1 MADLENSKMKTI
13 MEVLND
19 QTTMTKESKGGRTE
33 ISQAFDAEQQSPEEL
48 IFELFKTPNK
58 EEACIG
64 KLISLLKSY
73 GLREDDP
80 RLKPMMDKI
89 KEIEEEQ
96 EAHSNETKDSLH
108 WNFNRKQFKSCVIGS
123 LVIITQALRNNLIVP
138 SWNEFAEM
146 IQKIYDECQ
155 SIKDGETAAYIPQL
169 AQQDPNKWG
178 LAICTVDGQR
188 VSFGDAKLPFCFQSI
203 SKAFNYAILASEIGT
218 DKVHSYVGQEPSGR
232 FFNEICLD
240 KNNKP
245 HNPMVNSG
253 AIVVTSLIKQES
265 HVSDRFNYVL
275 DQYKKLAAGEYVGFN
290 NAVFLSERDIADRN
304 CALAYFMKELKC
316 FPETNHSIRDTLDFY
331 FQLCSLETNCE
342 SLSVMAATL
351 ANGGVCPLTSEKCV
365 ANRACRDVLSL
376 MYSCGMYDY
385 SGQFAFHVGLP
396 AKSGV
401 SGALMVVIPNLMGIC
416 MWSPPLDAMGNSV
429 RGVEFCKKMVE
440 KFKFHNYDTLLH
452 AEAEKFDPR
461 KAHGVENANQVVVLL
476 FAAKNGDLSAMRR
489 WFMQGG
495 QLDMADYDGR
505 TALHLAASE
514 GHANLVEFLL
524 NVAKV
529 PHNPKDRWEHTPL
542 DDSIAFGHEDCQR
555 LLEKAATVA
564 AQLKDQKNEESNA
577 KNGQDSGH
585 LSISDSSSD
594 DSEDEEN
601 KAKTGQD
608 SGHLST
614 TDPTSNQEKN
624 EENKTKNEQ
633 DADHLSTSDSPS
645 TEKKDEKN
653 SAEHVHHAGHLSV
666 SDLLSLGQM
675 DEINKVKH
683 GQDLDHVFT
692 SVSSSSGQKNEE
704 NKAKNEQDADHLFTS
719 DSASTEQKDEKN
731 SAEHGQESVH
741 TSTSDSCSSK
751 QKKEKKAAK
760 TGQDSDNLSM
770 NDSSASGQKDEEKNA
785 KNDQDSGHS
794 ATTDSTSS
802 QQKNEERDAKHV
814 HHSGHLLISD
824 LLSSEQKDE
833 KNKAEKGHDSGHLSI
848 IDSDSEEVE
857 I

>member
-1 MADLENSKMKTI
+1 MYSVKTI
-13 MEVLND
+13 AEILKD
-19 QTTMTKESKGGRTE
+19 QSNAVQLFKGIQRE
-33 ISQAFDAEQQSPEEL
+33 LSQAFDAGQQSPEAV
-48 IFELFKTPNK
+48 IFELFKTPDK

-64 KLISLLKSY
+64 KLISLLKSF

-80 RLKPMMDKI
+80 RLKSMMDKI
-89 KEIEEEQ
+89 KELEEVRE
-96 EAHSNETKDSLH
+96 EFSNEAKNPLH
-108 WNFNRKQFKSCVIGS
+108 GILNRAQFKSCISDS
-123 LVIITQALRNNLIVP
+123 LPIIIRVLRNNLTVP
-138 SWNEFAEM
+138 SWLEFVEKM
-146 IQKIYDECQ
+146 QQIYDECHL
-155 SIKDGETAAYIPQL
+155 IKDGETATYIPQL

-188 VSFGDAKLPFCFQSI
+188 VSFGDAKLPFCFQAI

-290 NAVFLSERDIADRN
+290 NAVFLSERDVADRN
-304 CALAYFMKELKC
+304 CALAYLMKHCKC
-316 FPETNHSIRDTLDFY
+316 FPETTLSITDILDFY
-331 FQLCSLETNCE
+331 SQLCSLETNCE

-489 WFMQGG
+489 WLLKGG
-495 QLDMADYDGR
+495 KLDMADYDRR

-514 GHANLVEFLL
+514 GHADLVEFLL

-594 DSEDEEN
+594 DSEDEE
-601 KAKTGQD
+601 
-608 SGHLST
+608 
-614 TDPTSNQEKN
+614 
-624 EENKTKNEQ
+624 
-633 DADHLSTSDSPS
+633 
-645 TEKKDEKN
+645 
-653 SAEHVHHAGHLSV
+653 
-666 SDLLSLGQM
+666 
-675 DEINKVKH
+675 I
-683 GQDLDHVFT
+683 
-692 SVSSSSGQKNEE
+692 
-704 NKAKNEQDADHLFTS
+704 
-719 DSASTEQKDEKN
+719 
-731 SAEHGQESVH
+731 
-741 TSTSDSCSSK
+741 
-751 QKKEKKAAK
+751 
-760 TGQDSDNLSM
+760 
-770 NDSSASGQKDEEKNA
+770 
-785 KNDQDSGHS
+785 
-794 ATTDSTSS
+794 
-802 QQKNEERDAKHV
+802 
-814 HHSGHLLISD
+814 
-824 LLSSEQKDE
+824 
-833 KNKAEKGHDSGHLSI
+833 
-848 IDSDSEEVE
+848 
-857 I
+857 